1 MANEEIRRM
10 NDMRD
15 AGIFTTQIYMHFAE
29 QSGGF
34 ENVRF
39 RRKDMYNQIEK
50 QRQLMESDVTETLKL
65 EQWGLL
71 VGDGSYESRIAAM
84 NDELEGL
91 PFAAYGDLGDFK
103 DVMEWVRNKKA
114 ELFAKHEKNREGSS
128 NSAGEKFKTRTD
140 ATSKEAGDKKKKCN
154 GIGHNRQ
161 NCRRGDDHN
170 QMESRDGGGP
180 EDDDD
185 WSSQTSEEGIDEID
199 FDVTIGNQKG
209 KYH

>member
-1 MANEEIRRM
+1 VHALERSGETVYTREMFYLFRSLLLKASKLPESLILKRWTIKAKEAHIR
-10 NDMRD
+10 
-15 AGIFTTQIYMHFAE
+15 
-29 QSGGF
+29 
-34 ENVRF
+34 
-39 RRKDMYNQIEK
+39 
-50 QRQLMESDVTETLKL
+50 L

-128 NSAGEKFKTRTD
+128 NSAG
-140 ATSKEAGDKKKKCN
+140 
-154 GIGHNRQ
+154 HNRQ

-199 FDVTIGNQKG
+199 FDVTI
-209 KYH
+209 